1 MWVERQP
8 EISVELP
15 ESKDAQHTAD
25 WIQQV
30 LAGERAVPQA
40 LRLQLACC
48 LVATGESATLG
59 EAETRLQ
66 QAGM

>member
-8 EISVELP
+8 EVALALA
-15 ESKDAQHTAD
+15 ESKGAQDTAA
-25 WIQQV
+25 WIRQV

-48 LVATGESATLG
+48 LVATGEAATMAD
-59 EAETRLQ
+59 AETRLQ
-66 QAGM
+66 QAGI